1 MFGLRDHY
9 RTRNATLQIR
19 CFRFNEIFFI
29 SFNLTSEHLKLTSR
43 LKVVKEC
50 AIEEGSLTNAKLQ
63 AICKGEDNRCF
74 VFIVTNAELNLVNEE

>member
-1 MFGLRDHY
+1 M
-9 RTRNATLQIR
+9 
-19 CFRFNEIFFI
+19 
-29 SFNLTSEHLKLTSR
+29 TSR